1 MPRGQPTSHGGG
13 LESPARH
20 PGPSSAWWERTVLPE
35 RSGIVLLRDVECTS
49 S

>member
-1 MPRGQPTSHGGG
+1 MPRGQPASHGGG

-20 PGPSSAWWERTVLPE
+20 PGPSSAWWEQTVLPE

-49 S
+49 P